1 MLALVGAQIEVE
13 CCVCLEVCPESNQC
27 KRCGGTYCE
36 LCISHWI
43 SIAAAP
49 TCPLCRYELPCT
61 AVNNSAREDESLQL
75 AETGEVDDPHHN
87 DTSSTHL
94 ASSVAHDGR
103 GTFAVEIL
111 VELDWMRV
119 RSSVLAQQ
127 AYSNLSPS
135 LRSYSLAADAQRL
148 IFTQAFQLSTQVT
161 NADSL
166 SDLLIRSINY
176 FVFSA
181 TAVLD
186 SVEQAVL
193 ADMPPVFIVHTIH

>member
-1 MLALVGAQIEVE
+1 
-13 CCVCLEVCPESNQC
+13 
-27 KRCGGTYCE
+27 
-36 LCISHWI
+36 
-43 SIAAAP
+43 
-49 TCPLCRYELPCT
+49 
-61 AVNNSAREDESLQL
+61 
-75 AETGEVDDPHHN
+75 
-87 DTSSTHL
+87 
-94 ASSVAHDGR
+94 
-103 GTFAVEIL
+103 
-111 VELDWMRV
+111 
-119 RSSVLAQQ
+119 VLAQQ

-193 ADMPPVFIVHTIH
+193 ADMPPVFTVHTIH